1 MASADDPAPT
11 APDRTVADGTSARGT
26 ARLYGAVGLLAGA
39 VIALQIAVMRVF
51 AVGSWSH
58 FGSLVVS
65 LAMLGFGLAG
75 VLIYAAGGWLDRQGR
90 AAAGLAL
97 ALFGPL
103 AVAADQLAQLYP
115 FNAVFLVSDPMQ
127 KWRLLANF
135 LLYLMPFLSGALFLG
150 VVFRQGRAGFN
161 RLYFADLA
169 GSGLAGAAILGA
181 MYLLPPERLLVAP
194 LALWAGA
201 MALWF
206 GARLRLAGLA
216 VAGLTLAAYLALPG
230 LAGLPALSVSQYKG
244 ISYARNFPDAH
255 RLYRSVSP
263 YGDLQVYASSYMHF
277 APGLSDNAAF
287 NVPEL
292 PPDTYVGMYLDG
304 DGPSGIMRQIPAEDT
319 AYFHYLPMFYPYVL
333 KPDARV
339 FVTQFGGGLSAEVA
353 LNAGARSVT
362 VAEANPD
369 VLRAFR
375 VPALRVATGGL
386 LSDPRVTAVGMD
398 GRLYLAR
405 TPGRFDVIDLSL
417 ADSVGLSN
425 PGGFAVIER
434 YAYTE
439 QALLTY
445 MRALAPG
452 GILAVTLWNK
462 EEPPK
467 SVLRFY
473 ATAAA
478 AARRAGG
485 DPAQSFFVA
494 SSYLSTTTV
503 LYKRGGF
510 SADEVARL
518 ERQTA
523 DLSFDE
529 IYAPGYGFAPD
540 AAEGI
545 LARYRA
551 SVFGGGAGDGAAGG
565 PGDAPADDASAPPPD
580 DAGGAPAPEPSTTLA
595 RLAWHEQMTLGGP
608 GALASY
614 VFDIRPLTDDRPYF
628 AGYVRPADLGRT
640 LDRLDVLQDDWGY
653 LLLWA
658 TLAVA
663 ALTAAPLVVLPIL
676 IGGRRALAEGRG
688 LAPVVVYFGC
698 LGLGYITV
706 EVGLIAWFSRA
717 LTNPTISAAAV
728 ISGMLVFSGLGSLAA
743 ERIVARAR
751 LVLPA
756 LLAAVALIL
765 GTLPLWLPAA
775 LGATGALP
783 LALRLLATLALVAP
797 PAFLMGFP
805 MATAMT
811 WLGRAGRERSFVWAW
826 AINGSLS
833 VVGAAAVPLV
843 AVVFGLS
850 AVLLAAAAAY
860 GLAIPAFL
868 ALAARAAPAS
878 APLPEPT

>member
-1 MASADDPAPT
+1 MAVP
-11 APDRTVADGTSARGT
+11 
-26 ARLYGAVGLLAGA
+26 RLFGSVGLLAGA

-75 VLIYAAGGWLDRQGR
+75 VLIYAAGGWLDRHGR
-90 AAAGLAL
+90 AAAGVAL
-97 ALFGPL
+97 VLFGPL
-103 AVAADQLAQLYP
+103 AVAANQIAQIVP

-127 KWRLLANF
+127 KWRLIANF
-135 LLYLMPFLSGALFLG
+135 LLYLLPFLAGALFLG
-150 VVFRQGRAGFN
+150 MVFRQERGRFN
-161 RLYFADLA
+161 RLYFADLV
-169 GSGLAGAAILGA
+169 GSGLAGVAILGA
-181 MYLLPPERLLVAP
+181 MHLLVPERLLVAP
-194 LALWAGA
+194 LLLWAGA
-201 MALWF
+201 VVLWF
-206 GARLRLAGLA
+206 GARRRLWSLVG
-216 VAGLTLAAYLALPG
+216 AGLTLAAYLALPG
-230 LAGLPALSVSQYKG
+230 LLHLPALAVSQYKG
-244 ISYARNFPDAH
+244 ISYARNFPDAR

-292 PPDTYVGMYLDG
+292 PPDSYVGLYLDG
-304 DGPSGIMRQIPAEDT
+304 DGPSGIMRQIPAADT

-339 FVTQFGGGLSAEVA
+339 FVTQFGGGLSAMTA

-362 VAEANPD
+362 VAEANPE

-375 VPALRVATGGL
+375 APTLRAATGGIL
-386 LSDPRVTAVGMD
+386 EDPRLRAVGLD

-405 TPGRFDVIDLSL
+405 TLDRFDVIDLSL

-439 QALLTY
+439 QALMTY

-485 DPAQSFFVA
+485 DPARSFFVA

-510 SADEVARL
+510 TAAEVARL
-518 ERQTA
+518 EKQTA

-529 IYAPGYGFAPD
+529 VYAPGYAFDPNLAD
-540 AAEGI
+540 GI
-545 LARYRA
+545 LAKYRA
-551 SVFGGGAGDGAAGG
+551 SVFGDGTSAAS
-565 PGDAPADDASAPPPD
+565 GDAPADDASAAPPGD
-580 DAGGAPAPEPSTTLA
+580 GASGAPAPEPSTTLA
-595 RLAWHEQMTLGGP
+595 RLAWHEEMSRGGP
-608 GALASY
+608 GALADY

-628 AGYVRPADLGRT
+628 AGYVHPGDLGRT

-663 ALTAAPLVVLPIL
+663 ALTVVPLIMLPVLL
-676 IGGRRALAEGRG
+676 GGRRTVAEGRG
-688 LAPVVVYFGC
+688 LAPVLVYFGC

-706 EVGLIAWFSRA
+706 EVGLIAWFARA
-717 LTNPTISAAAV
+717 LTNPTISAATV
-728 ISGMLVFSGLGSLAA
+728 ISGMLVFSGFGSLAA
-743 ERIVARAR
+743 ERIVTRAR
-751 LVLPA
+751 QILPVLLAAIALALAALPLVLPFA
-756 LLAAVALIL
+756 LATL
-765 GTLPLWLPAA
+765 GTLPI
-775 LGATGALP
+775 
-783 LALRLLATLALVAP
+783 ALRLLGTIALVAP

-811 WLGRAGRERSFVWAW
+811 WLGQAGRERSFVWAW

-843 AVVFGLS
+843 AVLYGLS
-850 AVLLAAAAAY
+850 AVLYAAAAAY

-868 ALAARAAPAS
+868 VLASSAAPLT
-878 APLPEPT
+878 APLPAPT